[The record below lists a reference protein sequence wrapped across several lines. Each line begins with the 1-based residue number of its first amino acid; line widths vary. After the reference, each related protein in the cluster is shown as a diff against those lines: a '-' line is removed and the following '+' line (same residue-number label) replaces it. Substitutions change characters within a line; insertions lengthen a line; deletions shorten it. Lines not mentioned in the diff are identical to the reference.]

1 MNVSAKIR
9 EIEEQKIGVSGRQ
22 VLLVEGGDDVLAFKQ
37 LLTKAALGW
46 EKDWVVES
54 AGGKKQVLEILAQKL
69 DWIGVVDRDEWSDGV
84 ITNKLQELSNLWV
97 LPRFCI
103 ENYLIVPEELWRA
116 FPPTQQQ
123 KVSGEYSTLES
134 ALLENIE
141 QWVAHGVLWSVIN
154 PLWEGLRTKGFK
166 EELLDLEVALDQQ
179 RIEEKLKEW
188 HQYLDP
194 DQLLQQFNDRLEEV
208 RQLTVEAHLKQ
219 WIHGKKFYERIV
231 HPNLNRL
238 LGQKAKTDRKR
249 AIWRTMEVPADLSPL
264 WKKMG
269 VGVNQ

>member
-1 MNVSAKIR
+1 MNVSVRIR

-103 ENYLIVPEELWRA
+103 E
-116 FPPTQQQ
+116 
-123 KVSGEYSTLES
+123 
-134 ALLENIE
+134 
-141 QWVAHGVLWSVIN
+141 
-154 PLWEGLRTKGFK
+154 
-166 EELLDLEVALDQQ
+166 
-179 RIEEKLKEW
+179 KLKEW